1 MITREFDASG
11 KVLGRIASEIAIVL
25 RGKDK
30 PNFRPNLLVGDKVLV
45 KNASKM
51 IITGNK
57 LEKKIYYHHTGYLGH
72 LKETKMKDLM
82 AKNPAEVLKKA
93 VFGML
98 PKNKLRD
105 IWMKNL
111 EIEN

>member
-1 MITREFDASG
+1 MAT
-11 KVLGRIASEIAIVL
+11 EIAVAL

-30 PNFRPNLLVGDKVLV
+30 PSFRPNILVGDIVIV
-45 KNASKM
+45 KNAAKM

-93 VFGML
+93 VYGML
-98 PKNKLRD
+98 PKNKLRN
-105 IWMKNL
+105 IWMHNL
-111 EIEN
+111 KIEN